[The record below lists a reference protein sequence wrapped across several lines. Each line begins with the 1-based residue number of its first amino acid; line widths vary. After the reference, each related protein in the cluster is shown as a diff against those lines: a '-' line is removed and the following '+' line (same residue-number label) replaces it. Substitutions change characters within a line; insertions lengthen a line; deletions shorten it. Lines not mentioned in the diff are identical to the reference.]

1 MLARLHVIVSSEKDR
16 DIKIVK
22 QMLLQINS
30 KFSISP
36 AREYHGLKEH
46 SEFYCTFKINE
57 NEIQTLLDKLNN
69 DWDGEREECICYG
82 FNTKMFHELVYYLE
96 FTLFD

>member
-1 MLARLHVIVSSEKDR
+1 MLARLHVIVSSEIDKD
-16 DIKIVK
+16 INTVK
-22 QMLLQINS
+22 QILLQINP

-36 AREYHGLKEH
+36 ARDYQGLKGY
-46 SEFYCTFKINE
+46 SEFYCTFKIHE
-57 NEIQTLLDKLNN
+57 NEIQSLLDKLNN
-69 DWDGEREECICYG
+69 DWEGEREDCICYG